1 MKEQGKNVRLEQ
13 INQSQLKTKKAEKRS
28 YYVGAVSASR
38 NTISYDYNQTL
49 NVPSIVLTPAKQEQ
63 SNLALNNSLVDRS
76 LNSDL
81 KKAIDE
87 YHTETK
93 EVLKHQRSNHSIAKQ
108 KRMKTLSPSSTGHS
122 SQEQYRMVYL
132 KRYLTAL

>member
-87 YHTETK
+87 YHTVTK
-93 EVLKHQRSNHSIAKQ
+93 EV
-108 KRMKTLSPSSTGHS
+108 
-122 SQEQYRMVYL
+122 
-132 KRYLTAL
+132 